1 MDILSIIFIGIIGL
15 VFGSFMNVLIMR
27 VPKNI
32 SIVKPS
38 SFCPQCMEDIA
49 WKDNIPVISYIL
61 LKGRCRHCKKSI
73 PIMYPL
79 TEILTALLFV
89 VIYLKFGLNLMFFK
103 YVIFV
108 FLVLT
113 VSLTDI
119 YTSSDDNFETGMIPT
134 VYISL
139 GILAGL
145 IFGIIE
151 GFFAYYLAGIAAGYL
166 VLFFPAYFYSKIRH
180 KEGMGE
186 GDFMFFA
193 MIGAF
198 TGLGSIPAVLTFA
211 AFFGIVAGLAV
222 IIVTKDRNYP
232 IPFAPML
239 GVSAIIYVF
248 FEELLNSYNWSS
260 FIIN

>member
-1 MDILSIIFIGIIGL
+1 
-15 VFGSFMNVLIMR
+15 
-27 VPKNI
+27 
-32 SIVKPS
+32 
-38 SFCPQCMEDIA
+38 
-49 WKDNIPVISYIL
+49 
-61 LKGRCRHCKKSI
+61 
-73 PIMYPL
+73 
-79 TEILTALLFV
+79 
-89 VIYLKFGLNLMFFK
+89 
-103 YVIFV
+103 
-108 FLVLT
+108 
-113 VSLTDI
+113 
-119 YTSSDDNFETGMIPT
+119 
-134 VYISL
+134 
-139 GILAGL
+139 
-145 IFGIIE
+145 
-151 GFFAYYLAGIAAGYL
+151 
-166 VLFFPAYFYSKIRH
+166 
-180 KEGMGE
+180 MGE

>member
-1 MDILSIIFIGIIGL
+1 MDILSIIFISIIGL
-15 VFGSFMNVLIMR
+15 VFGSFMNVLIVR

-38 SFCPQCMEDIA
+38 SFCPECMENIL
-49 WKDNIPVISYIL
+49 WYDNIPVISYIL
-61 LKGRCRHCKKSI
+61 LKGKCRHCKKNI

-79 TEILTALLFV
+79 TEILTAILFA

-103 YVIFV
+103 YAVFI
-108 FLVLT
+108 FLVLV

-119 YTSSDDNFETGMIPT
+119 YTSASDFETGMIPT
-134 VYISL
+134 VYIAL

-145 IFGIIE
+145 IFGIFE
-151 GFFAYYLAGIAAGYL
+151 GYFAYYLAGIAAGYL
-166 VLFFPAYFYSKIRH
+166 VLFFPAYIYSKIRH

-211 AFFGIVAGLAV
+211 AFFGIVAGIVV
-222 IIVTKDRNYP
+222 IIITKDRNYP

>member
-1 MDILSIIFIGIIGL
+1 MDILSICFIGILGL

-38 SFCPQCMEDIA
+38 SFCPQCMEDIV

-61 LKGRCRHCKKSI
+61 LKGKCRHCKKNI

-89 VIYLKFGLNLMFFK
+89 VIYLKFGLSLILFK
-103 YVIFV
+103 YIIFI
-108 FLVLT
+108 FLVLV

-119 YTSSDDNFETGMIPT
+119 YTSTSDFETGMIPT
-134 VYISL
+134 VYIAF
-139 GILAGL
+139 GIFTGIIFGL
-145 IFGIIE
+145 IE
-151 GFFAYYLAGIAAGYL
+151 GYFAYYLAGIAAGYL
-166 VLFFPAYFYSKIRH
+166 VLFFPAYIYSKIRH

-211 AFFGIVAGLAV
+211 AFFGIVAGIIV
-222 IIVTKDRNYP
+222 IIITKDRNYP

-248 FEELLNSYNWSS
+248 FDELLNSYNWSS